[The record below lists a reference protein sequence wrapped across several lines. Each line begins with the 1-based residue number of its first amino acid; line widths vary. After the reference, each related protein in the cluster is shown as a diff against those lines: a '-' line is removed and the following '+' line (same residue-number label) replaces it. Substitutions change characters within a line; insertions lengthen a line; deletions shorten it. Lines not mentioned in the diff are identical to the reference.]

1 MSMLL
6 GTCGV
11 FTNADQDVSRMSSL
25 ALLSFAKVVDS
36 PISCA
41 KCMLSEPGFFKC
53 FPEPHDLSC
62 LINTQILTC
71 ASNLS

>member
-11 FTNADQDVSRMSSL
+11 FTNTDQDVSTMSSL

-36 PISCA
+36 LISCA
-41 KCMLSEPGFFKC
+41 KCMLSEPVFFKC

-62 LINTQILTC
+62 FINTQILTC